1 MKRRRVLALAGGVVA
16 AAGCLGQENT
26 GPGGP
31 PETESESDGV
41 PDSDGDA
48 ACGKTAV
55 PRTLSQ
61 HDPHPE
67 YDKTTVTVLT
77 PAGAERDSVT
87 AAIADTSSLRYTG
100 LSDTESLPFDRGM
113 LFVYN
118 SGGERTY
125 VMRDMDFG
133 LDIIFVDENREITT
147 IHHAPEPGPDENGE
161 NQTYSGYGQYVLEV
175 NIDWTTANCVVEGD
189 VLEFELPD
197 D

>member
-16 AAGCLGQENT
+16 AAGCLGQERA
-26 GPGGP
+26 GSGGP
-31 PETESESDGV
+31 PETESESNGV
-41 PDSDGDA
+41 PGSDGDA

-61 HDPHPE
+61 HDPHPG
-67 YDKTTVTVLT
+67 YDKTIVTVLT